1 MTRSGT
7 YKRLIIDAFVIAGI
21 VAIVVNAYLLTDLFG
36 RPIAERSEGLKR
48 ASAKWQQL
56 ADSTVP
62 EANNRS
68 KSPDMEKV
76 IARLDPPAKPEV
88 TPQADKPG
96 DGKPEVPAEN
106 PLPRL
111 TGILQVTGAGN
122 NSEFIALMEGKRLH
136 KNDKIMGFTV
146 INITAGGVVLAGKGQ
161 NRVIPAPNLFYSVSM
176 K

>member
-1 MTRSGT
+1 MTRSGN
-7 YKRLIIDAFVIAGI
+7 YKRMIIDAFIIAGL

-48 ASAKWQQL
+48 ASAKWKQL
-56 ADSTVP
+56 ADSTVQ
-62 EANNRS
+62 ESNNLS

-88 TPQADKPG
+88 KPQMLKPG
-96 DGKPEVPAEN
+96 DDKPEAPAEN

-111 TGILQVTGAGN
+111 TGILQVAGAGN
-122 NSEFIALMEGKRLH
+122 SPEFIALMEGKRLH
-136 KNDKIMGFTV
+136 KNDMIMGFTV
-146 INITAGGVVLAGKGQ
+146 IDITARGVLLAGKGQ
-161 NRVIPAPNLFYSVSM
+161 NRIIPAPNVFYSVRM

>member
-1 MTRSGT
+1 MTRSRN

-21 VAIVVNAYLLTDLFG
+21 VAIVINAYLLTDLFG

-48 ASAKWQQL
+48 ASAKWKQL
-56 ADSTVP
+56 ADSTVS

-68 KSPDMEKV
+68 KSQDMEKV

-88 TPQADKPG
+88 TPQANKPG
-96 DGKPEVPAEN
+96 DGKPEQPAEN
-106 PLPRL
+106 QLPRL

-122 NSEFIALMEGKRLH
+122 SPEFIALMEGKRLH

-161 NRVIPAPNLFYSVSM
+161 NRVIPAPNVFYSIS

>member
-88 TPQADKPG
+88 TPQANKPG

>member
-7 YKRLIIDAFVIAGI
+7 YKRLIIDAFIIAGI

-36 RPIAERSEGLKR
+36 RPIAEGSEGLKR
-48 ASAKWQQL
+48 ASAKWKQL
-56 ADSTVP
+56 ADSTGP
-62 EANNRS
+62 ESNNLS
-68 KSPDMEKV
+68 EKPDMEKV

-88 TPQADKPG
+88 TPLANKPG

-111 TGILQVTGAGN
+111 TGILQVTGAG
-122 NSEFIALMEGKRLH
+122 SSPEFIALMEGKRLH

-146 INITAGGVVLAGKGQ
+146 INITAGGVILAGKGQ
-161 NRVIPAPNLFYSVSM
+161 NRVIPAPNVFYSIS